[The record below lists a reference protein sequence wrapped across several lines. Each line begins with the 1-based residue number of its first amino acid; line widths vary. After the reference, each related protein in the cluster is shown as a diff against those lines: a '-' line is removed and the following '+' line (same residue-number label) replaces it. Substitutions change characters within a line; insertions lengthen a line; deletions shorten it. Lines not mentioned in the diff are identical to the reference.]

1 MKVPMKWL
9 REYTHIA
16 LDAQD
21 YAQKMVMSGTGVEG
35 VEKTGADFSNV
46 VVGRVVKME
55 RHPNSD
61 HLWICQVDAGEPLQI
76 VTGAQNVHEGDYVP
90 VAKEGAHLPGGVK
103 IKRGKLRGVES
114 CGMLCSGPELNV
126 PEGLYPHCGNEGI
139 LIFAEPHAQRVGPG
153 PRERERAGR
162 ALQPAGNLCARGWRG
177 HV

>member
-1 MKVPMKWL
+1 
-9 REYTHIA
+9 
-16 LDAQD
+16 
-21 YAQKMVMSGTGVEG
+21 
-35 VEKTGADFSNV
+35 
-46 VVGRVVKME
+46 ME

-90 VAKEGAHLPGGVK
+90 VAREGAHLPGGVK

-139 LIFAEPHAQRVGPG
+139 LIFAEPHTPG
-153 PRERERAGR
+153 EDVKPIFGLGDDIVDFEILANRPDCLSVWGLARESASVLGECFNLPEISVREDGE
-162 ALQPAGNLCARGWRG
+162 GTFDDYAR
-177 HV
+177 

>member
-90 VAKEGAHLPGGVK
+90 VAKDRAA
-103 IKRGKLRGVES
+103 
-114 CGMLCSGPELNV
+114 CSAPARNSM
-126 PEGLYPHCGNEGI
+126 C
-139 LIFAEPHAQRVGPG
+139 
-153 PRERERAGR
+153 PRACIRTAATREF
-162 ALQPAGNLCARGWRG
+162 
-177 HV
+177 